1 MATWPA
7 TLPQVLQVT
16 GFEEKLGATSIR
28 TQMDAGPAKQR
39 RRFTA
44 APRAITGSITV
55 DSDGWDDFREFYE
68 DTLEGGALSFDWV
81 EPGTESTPATFRF
94 TAPPSRT
101 AFGGDV
107 WIVSM
112 QLEILP

>member
-7 TLPQVLQVT
+7 TLPQVLQVS
-16 GFEEKLGATSIR
+16 GFEETLGAFTIR

-44 APRAITGSITV
+44 APRPVTGSITV
-55 DSDGWDDFREFYE
+55 DADGWDDFVEFYE
-68 DTLEGGALSFDWV
+68 TTLEGGSLSFDWV
-81 EPGTESTPATFRF
+81 KPGTATPATFRF

-101 AFGGDV
+101 AFGGDIY
-107 WIVSM
+107 IVSM